1 MGYPNYPAKHAE
13 AAFISR
19 EQVLA
24 QLREG
29 PEAPPATLPEAAVV
43 CYQRTLWDAVC
54 ADSAGTAKSVLG
66 MRTLGETGHRVGVV
80 GGFGIGAP
88 AACLVLEGLIAFGLK
103 RFVSVGIAGS
113 LQPDIAIGDLI
124 VCEKAIRD
132 EGTSYHYLPASRHA
146 FASPGL
152 TLRLKTAMGRHELA
166 YRVGVSWTIDAPY
179 RETTA
184 EIRQYQRQGVATVDM
199 EASALFAV
207 AAYRGVEM
215 GVLFTISDTL
225 AGDEWQH
232 RFRGPEVSAGLQTLY
247 RVALTSL
254 R

>member
-1 MGYPNYPAKHAE
+1 MGYPNYPAKYAE

-29 PEAPPATLPEAAVV
+29 AEAMPTTAPEAAVI
-43 CYQRTLWDAVC
+43 CYQRVLWDAVC
-54 ADSAGTAKSVLG
+54 ADSAGTAESVLG
-66 MRTLGETGHRVGVV
+66 MRTLGETGHKVGVL

-88 AACLVLEGLIAFGLK
+88 AACVVLEGLIAFGVK

-146 FASPGL
+146 SASPGL
-152 TLRLKTAMGRHELA
+152 TLRLRTAMDRHGLA
-166 YRVGVSWTIDAPY
+166 YRIGASWTIDAPY

-184 EIRQYQRQGVATVDM
+184 EIRRYQREGVATVDM

-207 AAYRGVEM
+207 AAYRGVEI
-215 GVLFTISDTL
+215 GALFTISDSL
-225 AGDEWQH
+225 AGEEWQH
-232 RFRGPEVSAGLQTLY
+232 RFRGQEVGRGLQALLQ
-247 RVALTSL
+247 VAVGSL
-254 R
+254 V